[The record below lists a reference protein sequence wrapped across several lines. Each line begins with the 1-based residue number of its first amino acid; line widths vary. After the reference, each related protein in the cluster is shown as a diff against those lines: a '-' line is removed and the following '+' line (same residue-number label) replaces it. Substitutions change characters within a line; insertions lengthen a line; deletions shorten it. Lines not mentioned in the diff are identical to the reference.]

1 VRDRRLPWRDE
12 RGATSLAEVSVSLFV
27 LGLVMTMFM
36 TVTGAIQTTT
46 ARSEGRVQRND
57 EARLALAQLDR
68 EIRSGNV
75 LYDPSLES
83 NVGGDVVAGMS
94 LRVYTQADAP
104 NRNPGN
110 QCSQWRITGD
120 TMQTRRWA
128 STDPAGT
135 VTPWWTVAHD
145 IVNRTVVPT
154 VQAFT
159 LDSTAAYGGR
169 IMKVAI
175 VVDHENDAAAPEK
188 FELSITG
195 RNTQYGYPTNVCQ
208 TIPDY

>member
-1 VRDRRLPWRDE
+1 VRRDE
-12 RGATSLAEVSVSLFV
+12 RGAASLIEIAVT
-27 LGLVMTMFM
+27 LGLLSVVMTMFM
-36 TVTGAIQTTT
+36 SVTASLQTTT
-46 ARSEGRVQRND
+46 TRSEERVRRND
-57 EARLALAQLDR
+57 DARLAMAQLDR

-83 NVGGDVVAGMS
+83 NAAPAADIVPGMS

-110 QCSQWRITGD
+110 QCAQWRISGGKL
-120 TMQTRRWA
+120 QTRRWA
-128 STDPAGT
+128 STDPNGT
-135 VTPWWTVAHD
+135 VTSWWTVAENV
-145 IVNRTVVPT
+145 VNRTVSPQ

-169 IMKVAI
+169 IMKI
-175 VVDHENDAAAPEK
+175 RLVVDRSNDQADPEE
-188 FELSITG
+188 FDLSITG

-208 TIPDY
+208 TIPSY